1 MINKLKLIPYAFLIL
16 MGCSEDDG
24 AKDEVALDAVTH
36 EVVLVRF
43 TPDTGNNSSRLE
55 YEIRFDNPNDIKV
68 NGFHEITLNVDGMV
82 STNLASNFS
91 PCYEIGAN
99 SSCTISY
106 DEQES
111 FETNITT
118 SVELVSVDYVLEVNN

>member
-1 MINKLKLIPYAFLIL
+1 MPFLFL
-16 MGCSEDDG
+16 FLTGCSKDDG
-24 AKDEVALDAVTH
+24 SIDEVELGAVTN
-36 EVVLVRF
+36 EVVLFRF
-43 TPDTGNNSSRLE
+43 TPDTGSNSSRLE
-55 YEIRFDNPNDIKV
+55 YEIRFDNPNSIKV
-68 NGFHEITLNVDGMV
+68 NGYHEVTLNVDGTV
-82 STNLASNFS
+82 STNLATNFS

-118 SVELVSVDYVLEVNN
+118 SVELVSVDYVLEVQN